1 MTFYQQQ
8 AADIVW
14 NLTHIVPLAIFV
26 FITTI
31 PAEALA
37 WSQEL
42 STSQQPL
49 TFILDPALSA
59 VAIMGA
65 ESFPGSAGS
74 GINKSRASTIKPVDR
89 AKIHEGALIR
99 VLAFAYSSAV
109 SQTDADPFTTASG
122 KQVASGTIAANF
134 LPFNTRVRIGTTMYT
149 VHDRMNDRYNDKF
162 VIDVWQTTHDEALEW
177 GARFVEMEIVSLP

>member
-1 MTFYQQQ
+1 MTFYQKQTV
-8 AADIVW
+8 DILW
-14 NLTHIVPLAIFV
+14 DLTHIVPLAIFV

-49 TFILDPALSA
+49 TFILDPALST

-65 ESFPGSAGS
+65 ESFPVSAVP
-74 GINKSRASTIKPVDR
+74 GISTSRASTIRPVDR
-89 AKIHEGALIR
+89 TQIHEGASIR

-122 KQVASGTIAANF
+122 TPVHTGTIAANF
-134 LPFNTRVRIGTTMYT
+134 LPFNTRVRIGTITYT
-149 VHDRMNDRYNDKF
+149 VHDRMNDRYDDKY
-162 VIDVWQTTHDEALEW
+162 VVDVWQTSRDDALEW